1 MDEEL
6 TKYVPL
12 HGDRLRIRKFL
23 RDRETSKKRGRRST
37 LFQVLREKIESRE
50 SSGSTDGEGSSKGK
64 DMRESNRRFGN
75 KNAEKER
82 RRIELG
88 WIHKCGSK
96 SVQIRSKKGGGTR
109 KLTLSKDATKKDLL
123 DMGKM
128 LFFPNGQSSKGS
140 QNDFEFDVW
149 DYQDRSMDENSTVGQ
164 MYKDTNMSI
173 LRCYLAS
180 IENEDDGASPQLSG
194 DMDTDSLP

>member
-1 MDEEL
+1 MLDEEL

-50 SSGSTDGEGSSKGK
+50 SSGSTDGEGSSKER

-82 RRIELG
+82 TRIELG

-96 SVQIRSKKGGGTR
+96 SVQIRSKKGGEDTKIDSKQRRNKKRSVRYGENAI
-109 KLTLSKDATKKDLL
+109 LSK
-123 DMGKM
+123 
-128 LFFPNGQSSKGS
+128 
-140 QNDFEFDVW
+140 W
-149 DYQDRSMDENSTVGQ
+149 TVV
-164 MYKDTNMSI
+164 
-173 LRCYLAS
+173 
-180 IENEDDGASPQLSG
+180 
-194 DMDTDSLP
+194 

>member
-1 MDEEL
+1 MTDEEL

-75 KNAEKER
+75 KIAGKREEESSWDGYTNVAVKVFRLEAKRE
-82 RRIELG
+82 
-88 WIHKCGSK
+88 
-96 SVQIRSKKGGGTR
+96 GGH
-109 KLTLSKDATKKDLL
+109 
-123 DMGKM
+123 
-128 LFFPNGQSSKGS
+128 
-140 QNDFEFDVW
+140 
-149 DYQDRSMDENSTVGQ
+149 EN
-164 MYKDTNMSI
+164 
-173 LRCYLAS
+173 
-180 IENEDDGASPQLSG
+180 
-194 DMDTDSLP
+194 